1 MTKMRSTVKPRIF
14 TVREG
19 TRKHRVGSQVG
30 LLLLTEKLQICLRAG
45 LYP

>member
-30 LLLLTEKLQICLRAG
+30 LLLTEKLQICLRAG